1 MKKILSFII
10 LTLSTLSSK
19 SDQDVVALHE
29 GSIFHEYGHLYS
41 RLASAHLVIKID
53 IENLRERRD
62 MLVHVRDRMIDMT
75 TSVHPNTGKTFF
87 NKKTQE
93 AITWMKN
100 YLDTTILNG
109 ISRIDTTLQSFTYED
124 TNIDSGL
131 KRNQRGTSI
140 SPRQRRQI
148 FAGAMALGLGFV
160 VASVVSEFRT
170 QTLIK
175 AIQQKQDVLAARVAD
190 NMVRI
195 NQIENDVEAMNKTLS
210 KIKQVT
216 EILINKMENVEATE
230 MAIITCLSMSDTL
243 NQILH
248 ITKALE
254 TARDGKFSLD
264 LAEAKGL
271 QAAVEEIQKQGVE
284 EGRKLGIGNIM
295 DLTHCDT
302 SYVMNYT
309 DQSIYVITHIP
320 MYIESSYQTLYQ
332 YVTTPTKIAME
343 NQRTMFVE
351 VNIEDQFL
359 ALSRDNRKYNQYSQ
373 SELKQCLNFG
383 NTYFCDSQINYYR
396 KRKSCI
402 TSLYDN
408 DHEGINHLCPLTLKD
423 QVSLAIRLNETS
435 FLITETEPQQ
445 LTITCGSGQTEK
457 YHLEGT
463 FIVNIHKGC
472 VGSTENLVIERPSFE
487 TEVELTT
494 LILNQPI
501 NLLHDLKMNEA
512 RELMEAA
519 NNFISHVGEKVPMST
534 VKGLAKFQADMIAA
548 SKVPFW
554 SKLTSLM
561 PGSLMSS
568 VVVLA
573 GIALIIGGVI
583 IACKCYKKRRNHTHE
598 PTVRYNR
605 QQQGGNI
612 SLNVYE
618 QPRRHEPEDEFDD
631 NPLGL
636 RYGIPPDTPTTQQTA
651 ETRFTMES
659 EEMDDDFNSPKSRS
673 ELNSEPSEKG
683 GKSKKSK
690 NTKVDAFIHGLNR

>member
-87 NKKTQE
+87 NKKTEE

-309 DQSIYVITHIP
+309 SQSIFVIVHIP
-320 MYIESSYQTLYQ
+320 MYIESSYQTLYK

-351 VNIEDQFL
+351 VNVEDQFL
-359 ALSRDNRKYNQYSQ
+359 ALSRDNRKYNQYGE

-408 DHEGINHLCPLTLKD
+408 DHEGINHLCPLTLTD

-472 VGSTENLVIERPSFE
+472 VGSTENLVI
-487 TEVELTT
+487 
-494 LILNQPI
+494 
-501 NLLHDLKMNEA
+501 
-512 RELMEAA
+512 
-519 NNFISHVGEKVPMST
+519 
-534 VKGLAKFQADMIAA
+534 
-548 SKVPFW
+548 
-554 SKLTSLM
+554 
-561 PGSLMSS
+561 
-568 VVVLA
+568 
-573 GIALIIGGVI
+573 
-583 IACKCYKKRRNHTHE
+583 
-598 PTVRYNR
+598 
-605 QQQGGNI
+605 
-612 SLNVYE
+612 
-618 QPRRHEPEDEFDD
+618 
-631 NPLGL
+631 
-636 RYGIPPDTPTTQQTA
+636 
-651 ETRFTMES
+651 
-659 EEMDDDFNSPKSRS
+659 
-673 ELNSEPSEKG
+673 
-683 GKSKKSK
+683 
-690 NTKVDAFIHGLNR
+690 

>member
-216 EILINKMENVEATE
+216 EILINKMK
-230 MAIITCLSMSDTL
+230 MW
-243 NQILH
+243 
-248 ITKALE
+248 KP
-254 TARDGKFSLD
+254 
-264 LAEAKGL
+264 
-271 QAAVEEIQKQGVE
+271 
-284 EGRKLGIGNIM
+284 RKW
-295 DLTHCDT
+295 
-302 SYVMNYT
+302 
-309 DQSIYVITHIP
+309 P
-320 MYIESSYQTLYQ
+320 SSPAYQ
-332 YVTTPTKIAME
+332 
-343 NQRTMFVE
+343 
-351 VNIEDQFL
+351 
-359 ALSRDNRKYNQYSQ
+359 
-373 SELKQCLNFG
+373 
-383 NTYFCDSQINYYR
+383 
-396 KRKSCI
+396 
-402 TSLYDN
+402 
-408 DHEGINHLCPLTLKD
+408 
-423 QVSLAIRLNETS
+423 
-435 FLITETEPQQ
+435 
-445 LTITCGSGQTEK
+445 
-457 YHLEGT
+457 
-463 FIVNIHKGC
+463 
-472 VGSTENLVIERPSFE
+472 
-487 TEVELTT
+487 
-494 LILNQPI
+494 
-501 NLLHDLKMNEA
+501 
-512 RELMEAA
+512 
-519 NNFISHVGEKVPMST
+519 
-534 VKGLAKFQADMIAA
+534 
-548 SKVPFW
+548 
-554 SKLTSLM
+554 
-561 PGSLMSS
+561 
-568 VVVLA
+568 
-573 GIALIIGGVI
+573 
-583 IACKCYKKRRNHTHE
+583 
-598 PTVRYNR
+598 
-605 QQQGGNI
+605 
-612 SLNVYE
+612 
-618 QPRRHEPEDEFDD
+618 
-631 NPLGL
+631 
-636 RYGIPPDTPTTQQTA
+636 
-651 ETRFTMES
+651 
-659 EEMDDDFNSPKSRS
+659 
-673 ELNSEPSEKG
+673 
-683 GKSKKSK
+683 
-690 NTKVDAFIHGLNR
+690 

>member
-1 MKKILSFII
+1 ME
-10 LTLSTLSSK
+10 TLWK
-19 SDQDVVALHE
+19 
-29 GSIFHEYGHLYS
+29 
-41 RLASAHLVIKID
+41 
-53 IENLRERRD
+53 
-62 MLVHVRDRMIDMT
+62 
-75 TSVHPNTGKTFF
+75 P
-87 NKKTQE
+87 
-93 AITWMKN
+93 
-100 YLDTTILNG
+100 
-109 ISRIDTTLQSFTYED
+109 
-124 TNIDSGL
+124 
-131 KRNQRGTSI
+131 
-140 SPRQRRQI
+140 
-148 FAGAMALGLGFV
+148 
-160 VASVVSEFRT
+160 
-170 QTLIK
+170 
-175 AIQQKQDVLAARVAD
+175 
-190 NMVRI
+190 
-195 NQIENDVEAMNKTLS
+195 
-210 KIKQVT
+210 
-216 EILINKMENVEATE
+216 
-230 MAIITCLSMSDTL
+230 
-243 NQILH
+243 
-248 ITKALE
+248 
-254 TARDGKFSLD
+254 
-264 LAEAKGL
+264 
-271 QAAVEEIQKQGVE
+271 
-284 EGRKLGIGNIM
+284 
-295 DLTHCDT
+295 
-302 SYVMNYT
+302 
-309 DQSIYVITHIP
+309 
-320 MYIESSYQTLYQ
+320 
-332 YVTTPTKIAME
+332 ME

-351 VNIEDQFL
+351 VNVEDQFL
-359 ALSRDNRKYNQYSQ
+359 ALSRDNRKYNQYSE

-408 DHEGINHLCPLTLKD
+408 DHQGINHLCPLTLTD

-445 LTITCGSGQTEK
+445 LTITCESGQAEK

-487 TEVELTT
+487 TEVEITT

-548 SKVPFW
+548 NKVSFW

-568 VVVLA
+568 TVVLA

-583 IACKCYKKRRNHTHE
+583 LAWKCYKKRRNQTHE

-605 QQQGGNI
+605 QQRGGNI

-618 QPRRHEPEDEFDD
+618 QPRGHVSEDEFDD

-636 RYGIPPDTPTTQQTA
+636 RYGIPPDTPTTQQTT
-651 ETRFTMES
+651 ETRLTMES
-659 EEMDDDFNSPKSRS
+659 DELDDDFNSPKSRS
-673 ELNSEPSEKG
+673 ELNSEHSEKG
-683 GKSKKSK
+683 GKSRKSK